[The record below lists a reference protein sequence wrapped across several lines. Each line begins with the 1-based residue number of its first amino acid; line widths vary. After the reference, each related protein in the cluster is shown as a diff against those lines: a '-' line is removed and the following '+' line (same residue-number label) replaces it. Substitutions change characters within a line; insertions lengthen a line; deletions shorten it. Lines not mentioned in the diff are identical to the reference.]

1 MKRLKRSLLA
11 EVIISLL
18 LGIGLLFLVSRV
30 INIGASIDVVLK
42 NLATPRGSIL
52 AFFSGVAFLLAFS
65 MRGLRWKLFLSAI
78 STVRASTAI
87 RVYLVSI
94 FVNFLLPISA
104 GELAKT
110 LMLKRIT
117 GIPVSRS
124 LPTVAMDRSLD
135 LLPALVIM
143 IVVPWLGMALEVRL
157 WVVLTLVGGLLMVL
171 SFFIGLTVWKRSTA
185 IATLHTI
192 TSLLPGAIGGKMASF
207 ATGFVDSLFA
217 SVGRPRIFLPTLA
230 LTCLAVVC
238 DSLFA
243 MFAFWTIGL
252 PISFGTVIFGYT
264 VYNLFFILPTPPG
277 QIGSNEAVGLL
288 IFAGLLHL
296 PADQVAA
303 MFFFSHVW
311 AALLM
316 CSAALIS
323 LKTLGLTIS
332 TTVKKPPVE
341 SQAEGVRDLALKR
354 RACV

>member
-1 MKRLKRSLLA
+1 MKRLKSSLLA
-11 EVIISLL
+11 KVTVGLL
-18 LGIGLLFLVSRV
+18 LGLGLLFLVSRV

-42 NLATPRGSIL
+42 NLATPRGLIL

-65 MRGLRWKLFLSAI
+65 MRGLRWKLFLSTV
-78 STVRASTAI
+78 STVTTSTAI

-110 LMLKRIT
+110 LMLKRIA
-117 GIPVSRS
+117 GIPLSRS

-135 LLPALVIM
+135 LLPALVIA
-143 IVVPWLGMALEVRL
+143 IVVPWLGVALEIRF
-157 WVVLTLVGGLLMVL
+157 WVVLALVGGLLMVL
-171 SFFIGLTVWKRSTA
+171 TSFIGLTVWKRNTA
-185 IATLHTI
+185 IAVLHTI
-192 TSLLPGAIGGKMASF
+192 TGLFPGVIGGRITTF
-207 ATGFVDSLFA
+207 AIGFVDSLFA
-217 SVGRPRIFLPTLA
+217 SVSRPRIFLPALV

-243 MFAFWTIGL
+243 LFAFWTIGL
-252 PISFGTVIFGYT
+252 PVSLGTVIFGYT
-264 VYNLFFILPTPPG
+264 IYNLFFILPTPPG

-288 IFAGLLHL
+288 IFAGLLGL
-296 PADQVAA
+296 PVDQVAA

-332 TTVKKPPVE
+332 MR
-341 SQAEGVRDLALKR
+341 SFQLF
-354 RACV
+354 